1 MPELIPSKKF
11 TRDLDAFRTNTPI
24 RKKIAKALAA
34 LRDNPRHPGSRL
46 ERIVNDPTAWSIRID
61 RKYRISFD
69 PGDYLPSGTPDW
81 STPVTLLRVLDH
93 DDLYKFPR

>member
-1 MPELIPSKKF
+1 MPEPIPSKKF
-11 TRDLDAFRTNTPI
+11 TWDLEAFRTNKPI

-34 LRDNPRHPGSRL
+34 LQDNPRYPGLRL
-46 ERIVNDPTAWSIRID
+46 ERIVNDATAWSVRID

-69 PGDYLPSGTPDW
+69 PGDHLPSGTPDW
-81 STPVTLLRVLDH
+81 SAPVTLLRVLDH